1 MNATDEEDTSG
12 LEEESHGGADRE
24 ETPDPA
30 NLPEATAD
38 QSASAS
44 SEPTEEQKREIA
56 RWINEGMGLS
66 DVQKRLDEEF
76 GINMTY
82 MDVRFLVDDLDLT
95 LQDEEEPEPKKPSSE
110 DEVSPESEPA
120 KATSDSLSSVSVEV
134 DKVTRP
140 GSMASG
146 TAIFS
151 DGVNCPWYLDQF
163 GRLGLMPKQ
172 EGYKPPEGDLAEFQK
187 QLDAELRK
195 SGI

>member
-1 MNATDEEDTSG
+1 MNVLDEEDTSG
-12 LEEESHGGADRE
+12 LEEESHGVADHE
-24 ETPDPA
+24 ETTAPA
-30 NLPEATAD
+30 NLHEATSD
-38 QSASAS
+38 VPSSAS

-56 RWINEGMGLS
+56 RWTNEGMGLS

-95 LQDEEEPEPKKPSSE
+95 LQDEEEPEPENSSE
-110 DEVSPESEPA
+110 PDKVPEDSAPT
-120 KATSDSLSSVSVEV
+120 KAVSDSLSSVTVEV

-151 DGVNCPWYLDQF
+151 DGVNCPWSLDQF
-163 GRLGLMPKQ
+163 GRLGLMPKE